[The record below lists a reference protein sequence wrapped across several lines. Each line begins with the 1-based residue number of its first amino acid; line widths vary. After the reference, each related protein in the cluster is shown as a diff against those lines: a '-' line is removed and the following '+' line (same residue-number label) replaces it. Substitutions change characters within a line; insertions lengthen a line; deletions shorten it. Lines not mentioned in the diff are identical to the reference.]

1 MTLDLIYTSPSAI
14 FGIDTY
20 IFNSQVNVFLEKLS
34 KFQQIKTRSRTEIPE
49 KGNIGN
55 APRKFS
61 RP

>member
-1 MTLDLIYTSPSAI
+1 M
-14 FGIDTY
+14 F
-20 IFNSQVNVFLEKLS
+20 FLEKLS

-55 APRKFS
+55 APTKFS